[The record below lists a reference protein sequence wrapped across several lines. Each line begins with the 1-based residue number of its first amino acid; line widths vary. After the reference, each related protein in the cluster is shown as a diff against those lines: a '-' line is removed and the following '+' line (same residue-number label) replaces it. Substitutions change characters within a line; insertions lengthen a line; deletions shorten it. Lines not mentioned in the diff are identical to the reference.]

1 MMFLSRLFIAI
12 PMIVFGLFHFMNAN
26 GMAGVVP
33 SFITGGVFWVY
44 FTGAALVLSGVAILA
59 QVKAH
64 TACLGLAA
72 MIGIFILTIHLP
84 AYLAGDTMALMSLL
98 KDLAIVG
105 GVLGLS
111 VLFQD
116 AE

>member
-26 GMAGVVP
+26 GMVPVVP
-33 SFITGGVFWVY
+33 SFIPGGIVWVY
-44 FTGAALVLSGVAILA
+44 FTGAALILSGAAILT
-59 QVKAH
+59 QVKAYR
-64 TACLGLAA
+64 ACLGLAV

-84 AYLAGDTMALMSLL
+84 AYLAGDARALMALL
-98 KDLAIVG
+98 KDLAVVG
-105 GVLGLS
+105 GVLALS

-116 AE
+116 TE

>member
-33 SFITGGVFWVY
+33 SFIPGGVFWVY

-64 TACLGLAA
+64 TACLGLAV

-84 AYLAGDTMALMSLL
+84 AYLAGDAMALMSLL